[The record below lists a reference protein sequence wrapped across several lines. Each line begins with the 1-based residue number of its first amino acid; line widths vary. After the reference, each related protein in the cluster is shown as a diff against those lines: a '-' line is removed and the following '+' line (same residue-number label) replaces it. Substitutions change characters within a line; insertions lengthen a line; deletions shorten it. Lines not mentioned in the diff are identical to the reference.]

1 MKKLTHIDEDGRA
14 KMVDVGEKEVVKR
27 TAIAKGKIVLTSAT
41 VKLIKNLEVK
51 KGDVLTV
58 AKIAGISA
66 AKKTSELIPLTHQ
79 INLENIDIKF
89 KINET
94 SVEIISEVKTSAQT
108 GVEMEALTAVCVS
121 ALTIY
126 DMLKAVDKN
135 MAISDI
141 YLVEKKKQ

>member
-1 MKKLTHIDEDGRA
+1 MKRLTHIDAEGKA
-14 KMVDVGEKEVVKR
+14 KMVDVGEKKVVKR

-41 VKLIKNLEVK
+41 LKLIKNLEVK

-79 INLENIDIKF
+79 INLENIDIRF

-135 MAISDI
+135 MIISDI

>member
-1 MKKLTHIDEDGRA
+1 MKRPTHIDENGRA
-14 KMVDVGEKEVVKR
+14 KMVDVGEKEMVKR
-27 TAIAKGKIVLTSAT
+27 MAVAKGKIVLQPAT

-58 AKIAGISA
+58 AKIAGIMG

-89 KINET
+89 KINNN

-135 MAISDI
+135 MVISDI

>member
-1 MKKLTHIDEDGRA
+1 MKRPTHIDENGRA
-14 KMVDVGEKEVVKR
+14 KMVDVSEKEVVKR
-27 TAIAKGKIVLTSAT
+27 MAVAKGKIVLQPST
-41 VKLIKNLEVK
+41 VKLLKKLEIK

-58 AKIAGISA
+58 AKIAGIMG

-89 KINET
+89 KINNN

-108 GVEMEALTAVCVS
+108 GVEMEALTAVCIA

-135 MAISDI
+135 MIISDI

>member
-1 MKKLTHIDEDGRA
+1 MKRPTHIDENGRA

-27 TAIAKGKIVLTSAT
+27 TAIAKGKIVLQSST

-58 AKIAGISA
+58 AKIAGIMG

-89 KINET
+89 KINNN

-108 GVEMEALTAVCVS
+108 GVEMEALTAVCIT

-135 MAISDI
+135 MVISDI